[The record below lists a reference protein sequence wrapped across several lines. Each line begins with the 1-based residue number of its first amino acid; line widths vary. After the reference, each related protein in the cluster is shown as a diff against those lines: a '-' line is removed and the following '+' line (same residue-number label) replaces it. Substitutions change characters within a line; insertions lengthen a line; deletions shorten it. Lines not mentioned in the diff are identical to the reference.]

1 MTTEEPRGARTHA
14 IPLPQGREVKRAIN
28 SLNTGLDI
36 TRPPGTK
43 HPMGDRGDAAQY
55 LGMLKGIVAQMEEGL
70 RGGPLQTDVQKG
82 WFGVYERSV
91 PSMFANTAS
100 QLKDLS
106 AFANQGIMHVPH
118 ASQQMAVAA
127 VALLTASHAF
137 AAASEIS
144 VGVGTADFHADE
156 VVKQSE
162 AMYEAA
168 DVLTDYVKQK
178 RAEFGEGVAD
188 PTSGRGPHDYP
199 R

>member
-28 SLNTGLDI
+28 SLNTGLNI

-70 RGGPLQTDVQKG
+70 RGGPLETDVVKG
-82 WFGVYERSV
+82 HWSVYERNL
-91 PSMFANTAS
+91 PSILANMAA
-100 QLKDLS
+100 QVRDLS
-106 AFANQGIMHVPH
+106 EFATLGIQRVPQ

-127 VALLTASHAF
+127 AALRAASHAF
-137 AAASEIS
+137 AAAAEIS
-144 VGVGTADFHADE
+144 VGVGAVDFDSTE

-162 AMYEAA
+162 AMYEAC
-168 DVLTDYVKQK
+168 DMLTGYVAQK
-178 RAEFGEGVAD
+178 RAEFGDE
-188 PTSGRGPHDYP
+188 
-199 R
+199 